1 MTPFTFSIKLAAV
14 ASRKEH
20 INLEQW
26 LNENLSTYKDT
37 FFEDCL
43 KFLKEIPS
51 AATNDASANPFQ
63 HSSSVMNLY
72 LETSST
78 LLKVLQAHSGQ
89 LISHQ
94 LSEELRRLQAS
105 SVHANPR
112 LQNGGGHVS
121 EGVKPKG
128 RGASKKAP
136 ARKKMP
142 TAVDSE
148 EEDDKVLKL
157 KEQLATYNINSPS
170 DQTGI

>member
-1 MTPFTFSIKLAAV
+1 MDMSFFLFS
-14 ASRKEH
+14 
-20 INLEQW
+20 Q
-26 LNENLSTYKDT
+26 
-37 FFEDCL
+37 DCL

-78 LLKVLQAHSGQ
+78 LLKVLQAHSVQ

-128 RGASKKAP
+128 RGAPKKAP
-136 ARKKMP
+136 ARK
-142 TAVDSE
+142 V
-148 EEDDKVLKL
+148 
-157 KEQLATYNINSPS
+157 YI
-170 DQTGI
+170 

>member
-1 MTPFTFSIKLAAV
+1 MTPFTFSIKLVVV

-51 AATNDASANPFQ
+51 AATNDASDNPFQ
-63 HSSSVMNLY
+63 HSNSIMNLY

-94 LSEELRRLQAS
+94 LSEELRGLQAS
-105 SVHANPR
+105 SMHVNPR
-112 LQNGGGHVS
+112 LQNGGATDSSTHD
-121 EGVKPKG
+121 
-128 RGASKKAP
+128 ASYLIIHWP
-136 ARKKMP
+136 LQINRK
-142 TAVDSE
+142 
-148 EEDDKVLKL
+148 
-157 KEQLATYNINSPS
+157 
-170 DQTGI
+170 